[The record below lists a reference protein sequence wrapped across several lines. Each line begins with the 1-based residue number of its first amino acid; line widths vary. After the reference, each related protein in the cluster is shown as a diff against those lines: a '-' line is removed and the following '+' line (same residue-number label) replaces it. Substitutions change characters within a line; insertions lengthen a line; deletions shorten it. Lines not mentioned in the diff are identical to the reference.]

1 MELLEAIKSR
11 RSIRA
16 YKPNPV
22 PKEVLIELLDVARW
36 TPSGMNTQ
44 TWEFLVLTGEPLDK
58 LNRAMLEKTHTNGPG
73 KSEPDIDV
81 SISFPTGLYKER
93 AAKLFNKVFPYM
105 PMKEWN
111 DKSFSFFDAPTG
123 IIIVTDRSAPQPW
136 WLFNIG
142 LISQTI
148 SLVAHEYGL
157 GTCMVGKPAFFP
169 KEVRKVLNIPESKRV
184 VVGFAIGYPDWDNP
198 LNSVRT
204 DREPLGKLVTWCGMA
219 ESE

>member
-1 MELLEAIKSR
+1 MELLEAIKTR

-16 YKPNPV
+16 YKPDPILR
-22 PKEVLIELLDVARW
+22 EVLTELLDAARW
-36 TPSGMNTQ
+36 SPSGMNTQ

-58 LNRAMLEKTHTNGPG
+58 LNRAMLEKTHMNGPG
-73 KSEPDIDV
+73 KFEPDVDMP
-81 SISFPTGLYKER
+81 ISFPTGLYKER
-93 AAKLFNKVFPYM
+93 ATKLFKKILPHMN
-105 PMKEWN
+105 MKEWN
-111 DKSFSFFDAPTG
+111 DKSFSFFDAPAG
-123 IIIVTDRSAPQPW
+123 IIIVTDRSAPPSW

-148 SLVAHEYGL
+148 SLAAHEYGL

-198 LNSVRT
+198 VNSVRT
-204 DREPLGKLVTWCGMA
+204 DREPLEELVTWMVEEGGK
-219 ESE
+219 